1 MSENQKKLDRL
12 KKKVGAGIFQ
22 KIMDEFSGE
31 KIYFSFAGETDARDR
46 SIQADYD
53 AGLSADVNE
62 LLKELEDVKH
72 QQWKLEDRERTSGSG
87 F

>member
-12 KKKVGAGIFQ
+12 KKRVGAGIFQ
-22 KIMDEFSGE
+22 QIMDEFSGE

-53 AGLSADVNE
+53 AGLSIDDICDKYQLSRSRVYD
-62 LLKELEDVKH
+62 LI
-72 QQWKLEDRERTSGSG
+72 RIRR
-87 F
+87 